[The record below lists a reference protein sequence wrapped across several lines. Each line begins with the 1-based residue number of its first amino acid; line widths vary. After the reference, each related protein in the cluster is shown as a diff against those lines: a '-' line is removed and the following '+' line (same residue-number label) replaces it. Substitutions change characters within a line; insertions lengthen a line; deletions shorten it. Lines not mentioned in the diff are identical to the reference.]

1 MVLHLEIV
9 LKNLD
14 DIFDKLR
21 FKEKILSELSGL
33 KQYVCC
39 VRRTVCLLREKQ
51 SNLERQMLAS
61 VCILFNIIISKE
73 PVT

>member
-21 FKEKILSELSGL
+21 FKEKILSEDSDL
-33 KQYVCC
+33 KQYVS
-39 VRRTVCLLREKQ
+39 CLLREKRQQ
-51 SNLERQMLAS
+51 SKLERQMLAS
-61 VCILFNIIISKE
+61 VCIVFNIIISEE